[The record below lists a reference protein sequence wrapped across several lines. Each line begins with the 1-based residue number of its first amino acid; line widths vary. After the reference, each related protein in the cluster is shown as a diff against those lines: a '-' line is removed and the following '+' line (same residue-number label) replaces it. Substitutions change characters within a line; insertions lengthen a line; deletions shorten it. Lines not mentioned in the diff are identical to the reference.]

1 MEYIVDATHNGFE
14 ITKMK
19 KINPRPPTKKQEQ
32 KKEQEQEKEK
42 EQEKYDFEH
51 GFVIVKV

>member
-32 KKEQEQEKEK
+32 KKEERRGEKE
-42 EQEKYDFEH
+42 
-51 GFVIVKV
+51 